1 MVRNNYEA
9 MQWIKTQLGKPFS
22 LQMLLEL
29 QAMLTLGTNPE
40 SERGRLRDHAETV
53 RVATD
58 HDDETI
64 HTPPPA
70 DQLPTRIEWLCE
82 YANATDDGR
91 NFVHPLVKACILHF
105 MIGFDHPFP
114 DGNGRT
120 ARAVFYW
127 YALKHGYDIF
137 EYLTISEIIRRGP
150 SKYVQAFVDCESDEG
165 DLTYFILYK
174 LDVIHRALKEFEKH
188 VQHEEHRLERAKSLV
203 RLSKSFNIRQRLL
216 LEHALR
222 HPDTRYTVKSHATS
236 NDISLPS
243 ARKDLDG
250 LAAKRF
256 FVKSSRDK
264 EAVYEAA
271 PGLGEKLEKY
281 IKD

>member
-1 MVRNNYEA
+1 
-9 MQWIKTQLGKPFS
+9 
-22 LQMLLEL
+22 
-29 QAMLTLGTNPE
+29 
-40 SERGRLRDHAETV
+40 
-53 RVATD
+53 
-58 HDDETI
+58 
-64 HTPPPA
+64 
-70 DQLPTRIEWLCE
+70 
-82 YANATDDGR
+82 
-91 NFVHPLVKACILHF
+91 
-105 MIGFDHPFP
+105 
-114 DGNGRT
+114 
-120 ARAVFYW
+120 
-127 YALKHGYDIF
+127 
-137 EYLTISEIIRRGP
+137 
-150 SKYVQAFVDCESDEG
+150 
-165 DLTYFILYK
+165 
-174 LDVIHRALKEFEKH
+174 